1 MPAWKELRKEL
12 NITSDDERV
21 IALEK
26 ELIRSLVAIREDQGL
41 SQAQLAKQCNVK
53 QPVIARIE
61 KAAHSPQLNSLLKI
75 LAPMGYTL
83 QIVPISS
90 PEDK

>member
-1 MPAWKELRKEL
+1 MPAWRELRKEL

>member
-1 MPAWKELRKEL
+1 MSNWKELRKEL

-26 ELIRSLVAIREDQGL
+26 ELIRSLVAIREEQGL